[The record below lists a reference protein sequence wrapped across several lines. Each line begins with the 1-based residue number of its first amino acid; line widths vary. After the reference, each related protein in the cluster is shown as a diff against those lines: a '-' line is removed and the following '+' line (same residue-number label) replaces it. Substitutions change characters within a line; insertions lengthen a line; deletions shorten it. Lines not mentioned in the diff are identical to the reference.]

1 MDNVP
6 DIATQQEV
14 YQHILD
20 TELFYNSV
28 LPQNESQP
36 LPDELPLEREELAC
50 FEEIRGLKLQLAPSK
65 SYSNFISEILTEKPV
80 DQLSTPKE
88 AAIADNILSKEKQ
101 TLRSI
106 KRNRAEANSRLS
118 PIIEE
123 LCAAGRRQ
131 DCLVDRLR
139 QQLLASKV
147 SIHANEVDTAIVSEN
162 IQMLESLV
170 GVIDEVDRE
179 SCEKII
185 AFVRQVTATNER
197 EASQLNTRVD
207 ALRRQLNQKCMT
219 TEQRKKKEE
228 DLERRKE
235 HIAHT
240 VPGALQAN
248 IKGALEERLSMV
260 LFACSGVTV
269 ESIHEN
275 GIQIAIDSTIFSY
288 GDNILRWRSDH
299 SRKTYMLD
307 IEFDFDDASDD
318 MTRGLH
324 VRKVTLSPPDV
335 PVSDL
340 KKVPMECAVREVNF
354 RLCEFVRRS
363 GNNANPMK

>member
-14 YQHILD
+14 HQQVLD

-28 LPQNESQP
+28 LSQNESQS

-50 FEEIRGLKLQLAPSK
+50 FEEIRGLKLQLMPSK
-65 SYSNFISEILTEKPV
+65 SYSNFISEILTENPV

-106 KRNRAEANSRLS
+106 KRKRAEGKSRLPS
-118 PIIEE
+118 IIEE
-123 LCAAGRRQ
+123 LGAADRRQ
-131 DCLVDRLR
+131 DRLVGRLR
-139 QQLLASKV
+139 QQLLASKA
-147 SIHANEVDTAIVSEN
+147 SIHANEIDTAIVSEN
-162 IQMLESLV
+162 IQVLESLV
-170 GVIDEVDRE
+170 GVIDEVDKE

-185 AFVRQVTATNER
+185 AFVRRVTAMNER
-197 EASQLNTRVD
+197 DGSQLSSRVD
-207 ALRRQLNQKCMT
+207 ALRRQLTKRRMT
-219 TEQRKKKEE
+219 TEQHQKKKE

-240 VPGALQAN
+240 VPGALQD
-248 IKGALEERLSMV
+248 ITKGALEDQLSMV
-260 LFACSGVTV
+260 LFAFSGIKVV
-269 ESIHEN
+269 SIHEN
-275 GIQIAIDSTIFSY
+275 GTRIAIDSTIFSC
-288 GDNILRWRSDH
+288 GNDRLSWGSDRSRETH
-299 SRKTYMLD
+299 MLD

-318 MTRGLH
+318 VARGLH
-324 VRKVTLSPPDV
+324 VWGVTLSPPDV

-340 KKVPMECAVREVNF
+340 KNVPLECAVREVNF
-354 RLCEFVRRS
+354 RLHEFVTRS
-363 GNNANPMK
+363 ADNSNLMK